1 MDHHRILRITLQVF
15 FPPQEDRNPKEWK
28 KRCSPVFWS
37 GFGNLTNSFP
47 GVHSPSTQGVSKLY
61 KMSGRNKIGWVQNL
75 HYQRNINKF
84 PHMHIGYMCVYEAH
98 MWFRVSPQEHLVH
111 LSSALFTCGSPSE
124 SIWMLFQRK
133 KQSASEWRQM
143 CHSHS
148 YGDGIHYSS
157 IHSITTEGENVWRL
171 TTVLYMMM
179 ILCEIRCRVHW
190 GRHTSQFLF
199 TVWAKSLFIILLS
212 TLKVMLLKKM
222 GESEWNHL
230 LNV

>member
-124 SIWMLFQRK
+124 SI
-133 KQSASEWRQM
+133 
-143 CHSHS
+143 
-148 YGDGIHYSS
+148 
-157 IHSITTEGENVWRL
+157 
-171 TTVLYMMM
+171 
-179 ILCEIRCRVHW
+179 
-190 GRHTSQFLF
+190 
-199 TVWAKSLFIILLS
+199 
-212 TLKVMLLKKM
+212 
-222 GESEWNHL
+222 
-230 LNV
+230 